1 MKETNKITK
10 NQQLEFDTI
19 VEMVAEFKKHE
30 AFMLE
35 WYQSGFKG
43 LYDMDNPSP
52 EVMYQCMNRAINI
65 TLTIKFPKKYFWD
78 DNKENDK
85 KLKMRRRLVG
95 CVVGMITV
103 LIFNFQK

>member
-43 LYDMDNPSP
+43 RYDMDNPSP
-52 EVMYQCMNRAINI
+52 EVMYQSMNCAINM
-65 TLTIKFPKKYFWD
+65 TINFKIGSAYFWD
-78 DNKENDK
+78 DNNKMDK
-85 KLKMRRRLVG
+85 KLKMRRKLLG
-95 CVVGMITV
+95 CVAGMITV